1 MAQTI
6 NNLHHILQAAE
17 TLYLMVPVL
26 MAGLLHPGTTENV
39 I

>member
-6 NNLHHILQAAE
+6 NIHHTLQAAE
-17 TLYLMVPVL
+17 ILYLMVHVL